1 MDLEKQWLENM
12 KEAVDMEPV
21 NNMGK
26 WAKQTK
32 IESIAEKLDWIG
44 KVKKQGEEGF
54 DSESGIDKDAWI
66 KGYIYGFAEA
76 AEALNSLA
84 ENAQNEEENK
94 EAEGE

>member
-1 MDLEKQWLENM
+1 MDLEKQWLEAM

-26 WAKQTK
+26 WGKQTK
-32 IESIAEKLDWIG
+32 LESIAEKLDWIG
-44 KVKKQGEEGF
+44 KVKKQAEGGY
-54 DSESGIDKDAWI
+54 DTESGIDKDAWI

-84 ENAQNEEENK
+84 ENEENEEGE
-94 EAEGE
+94 EETEGE

>member
-54 DSESGIDKDAWI
+54 DSESNPSPPINSK
-66 KGYIYGFAEA
+66 YGPSVPAEL
-76 AEALNSLA
+76 ALSTEIFPFVGRAFSN
-84 ENAQNEEENK
+84 
-94 EAEGE
+94 